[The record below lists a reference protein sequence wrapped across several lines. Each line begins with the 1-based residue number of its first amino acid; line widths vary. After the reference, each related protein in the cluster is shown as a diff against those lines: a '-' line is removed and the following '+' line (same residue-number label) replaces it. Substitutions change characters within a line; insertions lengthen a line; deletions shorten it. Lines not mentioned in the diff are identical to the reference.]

1 MLEAFRGIESA
12 EAEAGVPGS
21 GPGRPALPLSR
32 YSLFVA
38 EDDGSRADPDLP
50 EVRGGRWNLRPF
62 HTPPPAPPPLID
74 VCASQSHKQVFPQPQ
89 YAHASCPA
97 RTPHAPPFY
106 FLCQIDHRVPITSV
120 GVDKFVL
127 VQRGSTE
134 AGASEGGAASGV
146 PEGDI
151 ILLRLTIPQSSIAFR
166 ACEAGTAPQLTLT
179 CYPHKEAG
187 VSNSFTVQLTGG
199 GSAKPAEGVA
209 APSLQAQTDVF
220 AATLAAPPE

>member
-1 MLEAFRGIESA
+1 MLQEVAREGPHSPSPGTLCLLRRTMAPLRTQTFQRCGRGIFA
-12 EAEAGVPGS
+12 P
-21 GPGRPALPLSR
+21 PTLLPLRSAP
-32 YSLFVA
+32 SLSLRLTTSQASIPTTTICARFLP
-38 EDDGSRADPDLP
+38 RAY
-50 EVRGGRWNLRPF
+50 
-62 HTPPPAPPPLID
+62 T
-74 VCASQSHKQVFPQPQ
+74 Q
-89 YAHASCPA
+89 
-97 RTPHAPPFY
+97 HAPPF
-106 FLCQIDHRVPITSV
+106 FFPCQIDHRVPITSV

-146 PEGDI
+146 PEGDV

-187 VSNSFTVQLTGG
+187 ASNSFTVQLTGG